1 MSSDNLETQRKVAT
15 EIVAL
20 TIVADGV
27 LARRELEALDKHGI
41 PSLLGVSRDALIQAM
56 ITHCRALLARP
67 AVTDQVRVVEIE
79 RFEGLLDC
87 VTDPH
92 LRETVCR
99 AMLVLSKADGV
110 ISLPEQTLLRDAL
123 TRWDIRL
130 EEIRV

>member
-1 MSSDNLETQRKVAT
+1 MSSNNLEAQRKVAT

-41 PSLLGVSRDALIQAM
+41 PSLLGVSRDDLIQAM

-67 AVTDQVRVVEIE
+67 SVTDQVRVVEIE
-79 RFEGLLDC
+79 RFEGLLDRI
-87 VTDPH
+87 TDTQ

-123 TRWDIRL
+123 TRWNIRL

>member
-1 MSSDNLETQRKVAT
+1 MSSDNLEAQRKVAT

-41 PSLLGVSRDALIQAM
+41 PSLLGVSRDDLIQAM
-56 ITHCRALLARP
+56 ITHCRNLLTRP
-67 AVTDQVRVVEIE
+67 VVTDPVRVVEIE
-79 RFEGLLDC
+79 RFEGLLDRI
-87 VTDPH
+87 TDPQ